1 MINKVSA
8 NLYSSSINNAKQNL
22 EGVKTNSL
30 NSQNVSNLGITK
42 DSFFKSNITFGD
54 KHLKS
59 VLAYIEKDP
68 VNNKAL
74 INQIKETLA
83 EKAEKVIKEVK
94 EVKEE
99 VERSSQGNY
108 NGSGGLDAYN
118 FYNSDPLP

>member
-1 MINKVSA
+1 MINKISA
-8 NLYSSSINNAKQNL
+8 NLYSSRMNNTKQNN
-22 EGVKTNSL
+22 EGIKTNSL

-68 VNNKAL
+68 VNNNAL

-83 EKAEKVIKEVK
+83 EKAEKVIKEVTK
-94 EVKEE
+94 E
-99 VERSSQGNY
+99 VERPLQGNY